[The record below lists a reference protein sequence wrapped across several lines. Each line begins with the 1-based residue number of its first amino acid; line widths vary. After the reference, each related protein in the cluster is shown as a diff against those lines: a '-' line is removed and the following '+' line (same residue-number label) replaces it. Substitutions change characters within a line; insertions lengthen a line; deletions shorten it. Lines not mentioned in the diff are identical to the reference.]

1 MRYNRVDK
9 VRIRRDYTHTIC
21 SREIAVD
28 NAMRIMAETA
38 ARLLLQ
44 EYRDAHADWT
54 DDRTPVDALVSWLG
68 LHIETFHPADYAA
81 GTYGF
86 TDPDEEEDLI
96 WLRRDMPDTLRRF
109 TLAHELGHAIL
120 HCHSGSR
127 FQALLERNT
136 TTNILSPAQHDIA
149 APSPTDPCQETDIQE
164 DMNSFFDQD
173 QHQEALGIG
182 QTYDPRS
189 QRELAANMFA
199 ATLLIPLER
208 LRTLYQEQ
216 QVPAYTLANTFAVSQ
231 AALLNRL
238 VSLLKTPETTREP
251 TGTSQPRAHA
261 KCAPTTDKQPAI
273 QTQTRYDEFQ
283 QAAIEAPT
291 PALIV
296 AGPGS
301 GKTSTLIGRVNYLM
315 RTLGIPSQQILAL
328 TFSRKAA
335 LEMEERLQ
343 QIVDNTTPKVST
355 FHAFC
360 ADLLRQHGTLV
371 GLRTDFALI
380 DEAEG
385 YFLLR
390 QLANDLHLRHY
401 QKLQAPTYYFPAL
414 LKAISRAKDELV
426 SPAAYAALAQQMKDQ
441 AKDADALEQAEK
453 ALEVAHIY
461 ALYEQALLSRGDTD
475 FGGLLVLT
483 LQLFS
488 IQPELLYQQQQK
500 YQQILVDEFQ
510 DVNRASGVLLRE
522 LAGQEQHVWVVGD
535 ANQAIYG
542 FRGASPANISQFEQD
557 FPGAAVL
564 PLSRNYRSRPDLV
577 NLAESFRCVQLELG
591 QEPGKNQP
599 ARLTR
604 ADTSVTLARA
614 TSEVNE
620 FMGIIEDMRY
630 KHAHG
635 YSYKDMIVLCRTRAL
650 AQKISR
656 VLSAE
661 GLPIIEQGSMLE
673 QEQIKDVLSMILL
686 LTDSSGKGLLRAA
699 HQREHPLSQSDI
711 EALLLAAR
719 EPDTN
724 PRQLLLTDTVPL
736 NISIEGRHA
745 LTRLSQILQALQHC
759 NDVWSLL
766 AQYLLI
772 ETSLIRDQL
781 AATDNKQQSTQLAAY
796 DRLLQLARHYDQ
808 QLARTGAESAQAT
821 LPPLEE
827 RARGFLEYLNLLVL
841 LRQDGG
847 SRQGG
852 EESTG
857 EDAEIIRVMTVHASK
872 GLEFPVVYMPGLVQ
886 RRFPLQARA
895 DPVATPTGMLRAES
909 EGRTAHESGEA
920 CLFYVGV
927 TRAREQLVLSYSE
940 RYGKLKY
947 KRSPYLDALEAGL
960 ASERVSKLQ
969 WNFTPATEDPELAE
983 QELSPTRV
991 SCQPSESF
999 INAMRSPTLSA
1010 SAIEAYQRCPRQYA
1024 YSAIYH
1030 FAGETA
1036 TYQLFWQ
1043 ATHKTVEEFRE
1054 QLYDATKLH
1063 DDTTEKFV
1071 PGQEE
1076 LKALYNKH
1084 WQALGGP
1091 EAPFAP
1097 LYEEHG
1103 HEVIEALRRK
1113 ISTQDEVAWD
1123 VRSAFNVEVA
1133 GKTVHVTVDRVEG
1146 VTQIARP
1153 TRFIRTR
1160 FGKRKEKPAAETR
1173 ELFYTLA
1180 YRQQHPGQPVE
1191 LHSHNMSTGEVMP
1204 ITMTARKEQSLYE
1217 GVEQAIKGLES
1228 NAYPAQPAEPFRCPN
1243 CPFFLICPA

>member
-1 MRYNRVDK
+1 MRYNRADE
-9 VRIRRDYTHTIC
+9 VRIQRDYTHNLC
-21 SREIAVD
+21 DREIAVD

-44 EYRDAHADWT
+44 EYRDTHADWA

-96 WLRRDMPDTLRRF
+96 WLRRDMLDTLRRF
-109 TLAHELGHAIL
+109 TLAHELGHAML
-120 HCHSGSR
+120 HCHGGSR

-136 TTNILSPAQHDIA
+136 TTNILSPTQHNIA
-149 APSPTDPCQETDIQE
+149 APSPTDPCHETDIQE
-164 DMNSFFDQD
+164 DMSRFFDQD
-173 QHQEALGIG
+173 QHQETLGIG

-189 QRELAANMFA
+189 QRELAANLFA
-199 ATLLIPLER
+199 AALLIPLER
-208 LRTLYQEQ
+208 LRTLYLEQ
-216 QVPAYTLANTFAVSQ
+216 QVPAHTLASTFGVSH

-238 VSLLKTPETTREP
+238 VSLLKVPETIQEP
-251 TGTSQPRAHA
+251 GAASQQ
-261 KCAPTTDKQPAI
+261 KQTDKPPAI
-273 QTQTRYDEFQ
+273 QPQTRYDEFQ
-283 QAAIEAPT
+283 QAAIAAPT
-291 PALIV
+291 PALIS

-301 GKTSTLIGRVNYLM
+301 GKTSTLIGRVNYLI
-315 RTLGIPSQQILAL
+315 RTLGVQSQQILAL

-335 LEMEERLQ
+335 QEMEERLQ
-343 QIVDNTTPKVST
+343 QVLDNTKPKVST

-390 QLANDLHLRHY
+390 QLANDLHLHHY

-426 SPAAYAALAQQMKDQ
+426 SPAAYAAMAQQMKEQ
-441 AKDADALEQAEK
+441 AKDANELEQAEK

-461 ALYEQALLSRGDTD
+461 ALYEQALLRRGDTD
-475 FGGLLVLT
+475 FSGLLVLT

-488 IQPELLYQQQQK
+488 TQPELLYQQQQK

-522 LAGQEQHVWVVGD
+522 LAGHEQHVWVVGD

-577 NLAESFRCVQLELG
+577 HLAESFRCVQLELG

-604 ADTSVTLARA
+604 EDTSVTLAKA
-614 TSEVNE
+614 TSEANE
-620 FMGIIEDMRY
+620 FTGIVQDMRY

-635 YSYKDMIVLCRTRAL
+635 YSYKDMVVLCRTRAQ

-656 VLSAE
+656 KLSAE
-661 GLPIIEQGSMLE
+661 GLPIVEQGGMLE
-673 QEQIKDVLSMILL
+673 QEHIKDILSIVLL
-686 LTDSSGKGLLRAA
+686 LTDTSGKGLLRAA
-699 HQREHPLSQSDI
+699 QQREHTLSQSDI

-719 EPDTN
+719 EPDSN
-724 PRQLLLTDTVPL
+724 PRLLLLTDAAPL
-736 NISIEGRHA
+736 NISVEGRHA
-745 LTRLSQILQALQHC
+745 LTRLSQILQTLQHY

-772 ETSLIRDQL
+772 ETSLVRDL
-781 AATDNKQQSTQLAAY
+781 LTATNSKQQSTQLADY

-808 QLARTGAESAQAT
+808 QQAAQLAREGSESAQAIP
-821 LPPLEE
+821 PPLEE
-827 RARGFLEYLNLLVL
+827 RAGGFLEYLNLLVL

-847 SRQGG
+847 SRQGE

-857 EDAEIIRVMTVHASK
+857 EDPEIIRVMTVHASK

-895 DPVATPTGMLRAES
+895 NPVATPTGMLRAES
-909 EGRTAHESGEA
+909 EGSTAHESGEA

-960 ASERVSKLQ
+960 ASERMSKLQ
-969 WNFTPATEDPELAE
+969 WDFTPATGDPELAE
-983 QELSPTRV
+983 QVLSPTRA
-991 SCQPSESF
+991 SCQPGENF

-1054 QLYDATKLH
+1054 QLHTATKTH
-1063 DDTTEKFV
+1063 DAEKIV

-1091 EAPFAP
+1091 EAPFAA

-1113 ISTQDEVAWD
+1113 ISTQNEVIWD
-1123 VRSAFNVEVA
+1123 VRSPFNVEVA
-1133 GKTVHVTVDRVEG
+1133 GKTVHVTIDRVEV
-1146 VTQIARP
+1146 VTQIDRP

-1160 FGKRKEKPAAETR
+1160 FGKRQEKPAAETR

-1180 YRQQHPGQPVE
+1180 YRQQHPGRSVE
-1191 LHSHNMSTGEVMP
+1191 LHSHNMSTGEVIP

-1217 GVEQAIKGLES
+1217 GVEQAIEGLER
-1228 NAYPAQPAEPFRCPN
+1228 NTYPAQPAEPFRCPG